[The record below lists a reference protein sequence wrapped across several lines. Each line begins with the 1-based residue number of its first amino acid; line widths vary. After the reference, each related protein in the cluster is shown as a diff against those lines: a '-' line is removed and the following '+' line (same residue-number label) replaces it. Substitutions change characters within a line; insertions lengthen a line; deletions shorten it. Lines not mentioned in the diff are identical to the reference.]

1 MSEGILSTYVAAAN
15 REDLSPRKSRSKRKR
30 VAYKWDP
37 GDEGQVSENIE
48 DRRHEN
54 YVSDESQRPLLTKLV
69 EYSSKP
75 KGIAPTPIA
84 FPNLPPMP
92 KPRPKRKK

>member
-1 MSEGILSTYVAAAN
+1 MSQGILSDYVGN
-15 REDLSPRKSRSKRKR
+15 REDLAPRKSRPKRKR

-37 GDEGQVSENIE
+37 GDEGQRSENIE

-69 EYSSKP
+69 EFANKP
-75 KGIAPTPIA
+75 KGEMPTPIA
-84 FPNLPPMP
+84 FPDLPPMP
-92 KPRPKRKK
+92 KPRPKRNK